1 MRVLIGTT
9 VQNIDRVDMHYNK
22 LVLKS
27 NDEKVLYY
35 VYIKSLSERKKIMHQ
50 LLKNGWA
57 DLSGYEF
64 Q

>member
-9 VQNIDRVDMHYNK
+9 VQNVEQVDMDCNK
-22 LVLKS
+22 LILI
-27 NDEKVLYY
+27 NDERILYY
-35 VYIKSLSERKKIMHQ
+35 VYIKSLEEREEIMHQ

-57 DLSGYEF
+57 DLSGYKF

>member
-9 VQNIDRVDMHYNK
+9 VQNVEQADMDCDK
-22 LVLKS
+22 LILI
-27 NDEKVLYY
+27 NDKRILYY
-35 VYIKSLSERKKIMHQ
+35 VYIESLKERKEIICQ